1 MAQTTRTTPISLKK
15 CPRCELN
22 YITDGEKYCT
32 VCRREIKGEPER
44 ESFEICSVCNENP
57 VLPGKDMC
65 IFCLKELGRTE
76 PVVDEEI
83 GVESSDM
90 DVESVAT
97 MDEIAMDME
106 ESEIPRSELGEIDR
120 ELSLEEAIEEESS
133 GGDDDEN
140 EEE

>member
-1 MAQTTRTTPISLKK
+1 MAHMTLKK

-32 VCRREIKGEPER
+32 ICRREIKGEPER

-57 VLPGKDMC
+57 VMPGKDMC

-76 PVVDEEI
+76 PAAEDELSTEA
-83 GVESSDM
+83 SDM
-90 DVESVAT
+90 EMGSVAT

-120 ELSLEEAIEEESS
+120 ELSLEEALEEE
-133 GGDDDEN
+133 GGEEDEEG
-140 EEE
+140 EEET

>member
-1 MAQTTRTTPISLKK
+1 MAQMTLKK

-22 YITDGEKYCT
+22 YIMDGEKYCT

-44 ESFEICSVCNENP
+44 ESYEICSVCNENP

-65 IFCLKELGRTE
+65 IFCMKELGRAE
-76 PVVDEEI
+76 PSADGEL
-83 GVESSDM
+83 GADAGDM
-90 DVESVAT
+90 EMGSVAT

-120 ELSLEEAIEEESS
+120 ELSLEEALEEE
-133 GGDDDEN
+133 GGVNDDDE
-140 EEE
+140 EEEV